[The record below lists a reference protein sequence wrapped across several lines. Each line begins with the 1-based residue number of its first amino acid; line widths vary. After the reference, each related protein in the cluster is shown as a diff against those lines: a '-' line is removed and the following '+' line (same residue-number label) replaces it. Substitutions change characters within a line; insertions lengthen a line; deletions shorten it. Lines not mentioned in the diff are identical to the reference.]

1 MKIAFAPDFFIFPKK
16 MELEDRKKIEMFLE
30 AIICSEASLIAAKN
44 TKLRADEQYEYEKDQ
59 FEKSIKGNYYNIA
72 SVKRQAI
79 LRQKGLDWSPADHT
93 LCEEESEKE
102 FQRWKNFTPEEKI
115 REHRERIG
123 LQEGVGHKVP
133 SAPPDEEKEE
143 DWEPMTDIA
152 VGRWLEEEIE
162 KEMERLEML
171 EALRKDRKN

>member
-1 MKIAFAPDFFIFPKK
+1 
-16 MELEDRKKIEMFLE
+16 MELEDRKKIEMSLE
-30 AIICSEASLIAAKN
+30 GIICSEARLIAAKN
-44 TKLRADEQYEYEKDQ
+44 TKLRADENYEYEKDLL
-59 FEKSIKGNYYNIA
+59 EKNIKGEYYNIA
-72 SVKRQAI
+72 HVKRQAI
-79 LRQKGLDWSPADHT
+79 LRQKGLDWSPADGT

-123 LQEGVGHKVP
+123 LQEG
-133 SAPPDEEKEE
+133 AQPPEEEKEE

-162 KEMERLEML
+162 KEMERLEIL
-171 EALRKDRKN
+171 ETLRKDRKN